1 MTEPATAALH
11 SIPTIGLV
19 GGIASGKS
27 AVRSILAE
35 LGCITCD
42 SDDLAHQALRDPA
55 IVSAIAARWGDRAI
69 RHGAVDRGA
78 LAAIV
83 FADPGE
89 RAQLEA
95 LVHPWIH
102 ARRRAMFST
111 HPGVAP
117 ARVIDAPLLLE
128 VGLHTECDSIWFV
141 EAPIEARQARAL
153 ASRGWSTAELARREA
168 AQWPLDQKRALAH
181 HVLCNDGDP
190 QSLRSRVEAAL
201 ADTLRMHARS
211 KGT

>member
-1 MTEPATAALH
+1 MTDAAAAAR
-11 SIPTIGLV
+11 SIPTIGLI

-27 AVRSILAE
+27 AVRVILAQ
-35 LGCITCD
+35 LGCIACD
-42 SDDLAHQALRDPA
+42 SDDLAHQALRDPD
-55 IVSAIAARWGDRAI
+55 IIRSIGTRWGDRAI
-69 RHGAVDRGA
+69 RDGAVDRGA
-78 LAAIV
+78 LAAIA
-83 FADPGE
+83 FADPAE
-89 RAQLEA
+89 RAYLES

-111 HPGVAP
+111 EPGSAP

-141 EAPIEARQARAL
+141 DAPLEVRQTRAQ
-153 ASRGWSTAELARREA
+153 ASRGWPAAELARREA

-181 HVLCNDGDP
+181 HVLRNDGDP
-190 QSLRSRVEAAL
+190 QSLRSQVEAAL
-201 ADTLRMHARS
+201 ADTLRKHARD

>member
-1 MTEPATAALH
+1 MSECGTAAPR

-27 AVRSILAE
+27 AVRSMLAE

-42 SDDLAHQALRDPA
+42 SDDLAHRALRDPA
-55 IVSAIAARWGDRAI
+55 IIRSIGARWGDRAV
-69 RHGAVDRGA
+69 RNGAVDRGA

-89 RAQLEA
+89 RSHLEA

-102 ARRRAMFST
+102 ARRRAMFSAE
-111 HPGVAP
+111 PGTAP

-141 EAPIEARQARAL
+141 DAPIEARQARAL
-153 ASRGWSTAELARREA
+153 ATRGWPASELARREA

-201 ADTLRMHARS
+201 ADTIRTHAHA

>member
-201 ADTLRMHARS
+201 ADTLRMHART

>member
-1 MTEPATAALH
+1 MTGPAAAAKR

-35 LGCITCD
+35 LGCVTCD
-42 SDDLAHQALRDPA
+42 ADALAHEALADA
-55 IVSAIAARWGDRAI
+55 SIVRAI
-69 RHGAVDRGA
+69 ESWWGERAVRHGTVDRSA
-78 LAAIV
+78 VAAIV
-83 FADPGE
+83 FADPAE
-89 RAQLEA
+89 RNRLES

-102 ARRRAMFST
+102 ARRRAMFSVD
-111 HPGVAP
+111 PGSAV

-141 EAPIEARQARAL
+141 DAPIQARQARAQ
-153 ASRGWSTAELARREA
+153 AGRGWTAAELARREA

-181 HVLCNDGDP
+181 HVLRNDGDP
-190 QSLRSRVEAAL
+190 QSLRSQVETAL
-201 ADTLRMHARS
+201 ADTIRTHDHA

>member
-1 MTEPATAALH
+1 MTEPAAAAVH

-42 SDDLAHQALRDPA
+42 SDELAHQALRDPA
-55 IVSAIAARWGDRAI
+55 IVSAIAARWGDRTI
-69 RHGAVDRGA
+69 RDGAVDRGA

-89 RAQLEA
+89 REQLEA

-111 HPGVAP
+111 DPGVAP

-153 ASRGWSTAELARREA
+153 ASRGWPAAELARREA

-181 HVLCNDGDP
+181 HVLRNDGDP
-190 QSLRSRVEAAL
+190 QSLRSRVEAVL
-201 ADTLRMHARS
+201 ADTLRTHAHA

>member
-1 MTEPATAALH
+1 MTTRASAVPR

-19 GGIASGKS
+19 GGIACGKS

-35 LGCITCD
+35 RGCITCD
-42 SDDLAHQALRDPA
+42 SDELAHQALRDPA
-55 IVSAIAARWGDRAI
+55 TVSAIAARWGDRAI
-69 RHGAVDRGA
+69 RDGSVDRGA

-83 FADPGE
+83 FADPAE

-102 ARRRAMFST
+102 ARRRAMFSAD
-111 HPGVAP
+111 PGAAP

-141 EAPIEARQARAL
+141 EAPIEARRARAL
-153 ASRGWSTAELARREA
+153 SSRGWPAAELARREA

-201 ADTLRMHARS
+201 ADTLRTHAQI

>member
-1 MTEPATAALH
+1 MTEPATVAPR

-42 SDDLAHQALRDPA
+42 SDDLAHQALRDPDL
-55 IVSAIAARWGDRAI
+55 IRSIGARWGARAI
-69 RHGAVDRGA
+69 RDGVVDRGA

-83 FADPGE
+83 FADPAE

-102 ARRRAMFST
+102 ARRRALFSSD
-111 HPGVAP
+111 PEGAP

-153 ASRGWSTAELARREA
+153 GSRGWPAAELARREA

-190 QSLRSRVEAAL
+190 QSLRSRVKAAL
-201 ADTLRMHARS
+201 ADTIRTHARA
-211 KGT
+211 KGA

>member
-1 MTEPATAALH
+1 MTTSPAAAPR

-42 SDDLAHQALRDPA
+42 SDDLAHQALRDPSVVRA
-55 IVSAIAARWGDRAI
+55 ISARWGERAI
-69 RHGAVDRGA
+69 RDGSVDRGA

-89 RAQLEA
+89 RSHLEA

-102 ARRRAMFST
+102 ARRRAMFSAD
-111 HPGVAP
+111 PGAAP

-153 ASRGWSTAELARREA
+153 ATRGWPASELARREA

-201 ADTLRMHARS
+201 ADTLRTHAGA

>member
-1 MTEPATAALH
+1 MTEPAAAAVH

-27 AVRSILAE
+27 AVRSILAD

-69 RHGAVDRGA
+69 RDGAVDRGA

-111 HPGVAP
+111 DPGVAP

-153 ASRGWSTAELARREA
+153 ASRGWPAAELARREA

-181 HVLCNDGDP
+181 HVLRNDGDP

-201 ADTLRMHARS
+201 ADTLRTHAHA

>member
-190 QSLRSRVEAAL
+190 QSLRSRVEASL
-201 ADTLRMHARS
+201 ADTLRTHART
-211 KGT
+211 KGM

>member
-1 MTEPATAALH
+1 MTAPSTAAVRP
-11 SIPTIGLV
+11 IPTIGLV

-27 AVRSILAE
+27 AVRSILAD

-55 IVSAIAARWGDRAI
+55 ILGAIEARWGDRAV
-69 RHGAVDRGA
+69 RGGAVDRGA

-89 RAQLEA
+89 RAHLEA
-95 LVHPWIH
+95 IVHPWIH
-102 ARRRAMFST
+102 TQRRAMFSAD
-111 HPGVAP
+111 PGAAP

-128 VGLHTECDSIWFV
+128 AGLHTECDSIWFID
-141 EAPIEARQARAL
+141 APTEARQTRAQ
-153 ASRGWSTAELARREA
+153 ASRGWTVAELARREA

-181 HVLCNDGDP
+181 HVLRNDGDP
-190 QSLRSRVEAAL
+190 QSLRSRVMAAL
-201 ADTLRMHARS
+201 ADTLRTHAHA

>member
-1 MTEPATAALH
+1 MTQPATRAAR

-27 AVRSILAE
+27 AVRSMLTE
-35 LGCITCD
+35 LGCIACD

-69 RHGAVDRGA
+69 RDAVVDRGA

-89 RAQLEA
+89 RAHLEA

-111 HPGVAP
+111 DPGAAP

-153 ASRGWSTAELARREA
+153 AGRGWSAAELARREA

-181 HVLCNDGDP
+181 HVLRNDGDP

-201 ADTLRMHARS
+201 ADTLRTHAHA